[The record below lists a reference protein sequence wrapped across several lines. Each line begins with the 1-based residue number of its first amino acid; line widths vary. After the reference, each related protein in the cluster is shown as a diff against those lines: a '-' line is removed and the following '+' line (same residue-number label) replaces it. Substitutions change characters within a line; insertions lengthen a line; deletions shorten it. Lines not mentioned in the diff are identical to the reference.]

1 MSAPSS
7 PPRGDP
13 PPNEPFVGP
22 QQPPQPMQFVKEVAE
37 ALKSAGAAIAIEEN
51 GTGQLTIS
59 EVNDL
64 TGDEARACFVCHDH
78 KNTIT

>member
-1 MSAPSS
+1 
-7 PPRGDP
+7 
-13 PPNEPFVGP
+13 
-22 QQPPQPMQFVKEVAE
+22 MQFVKEVAE